1 MYFVLMD
8 GTMAE
13 DLAYLSLNCFCVINN
28 SELGVEFGC
37 CVRVQVESRV
47 HSISVSYHT
56 AKEGFA
62 A

>member
-8 GTMAE
+8 GTE
-13 DLAYLSLNCFCVINN
+13 DLAYLSLNRFCVINN
-28 SELGVEFGC
+28 SELRVEFGC

-47 HSISVSYHT
+47 HSISVSYRT
-56 AKEGFA
+56 AKEGGFA